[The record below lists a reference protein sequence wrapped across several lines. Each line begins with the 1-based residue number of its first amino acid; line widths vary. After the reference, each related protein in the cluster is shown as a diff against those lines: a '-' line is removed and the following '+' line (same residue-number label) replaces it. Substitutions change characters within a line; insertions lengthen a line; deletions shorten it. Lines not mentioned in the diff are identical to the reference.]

1 MDVLKQIS
9 PTLISSAPKPLPQK
23 IVPSANIMEAVASF
37 GRAGALEK
45 NDIFNPFFDVS
56 APNGHAFCPRALS
69 AAVEVGQI
77 VLLEE
82 SLLNRFKAK
91 RKHKMT
97 GLREKLTGA
106 MKDGMK
112 AGDTLL
118 VSTVRMVIAKM
129 KEQDIDGRTKGKPDG
144 ISDTEI
150 LSMMQSMIKQR
161 QESAKVYREGGRQ
174 ELAEK
179 EDAEIK
185 LIEKFLPAQ
194 LSDAD
199 TDAAVAK
206 LIADAGATSV
216 KDMGKVMA
224 ALKEK
229 LAGQVDMTKASALV
243 KQKLAG

>member
-1 MDVLKQIS
+1 
-9 PTLISSAPKPLPQK
+9 
-23 IVPSANIMEAVASF
+23 
-37 GRAGALEK
+37 
-45 NDIFNPFFDVS
+45 
-56 APNGHAFCPRALS
+56 
-69 AAVEVGQI
+69 
-77 VLLEE
+77 
-82 SLLNRFKAK
+82 
-91 RKHKMT
+91 MT
-97 GLREKLTGA
+97 GLREKLTNT
-106 MKDGMK
+106 MKEGMK
-112 AGDTLL
+112 AGDQLL

-129 KEQDIDGRTKGKPDG
+129 KEQDIEGRTKGKPDG

-150 LSMMQSMIKQR
+150 LSMLQGMVKQR
-161 QESAKVYREGGRQ
+161 QESAKVYREGGRP

-179 EDAEIK
+179 EEAEIK
-185 LIEKFLPAQ
+185 LIETFLPAQ

-206 LIADAGATSV
+206 LIADVGASSV